1 MGGLVG
7 SAIGAGALACGF
19 GTAVAEGAVL
29 AVFGIRLSYCTVA
42 GGALGGVIGGLSS
55 KEIEL
60 SDP

>member
-29 AVFGIRLSYCTVA
+29 TVFGIRSYCTVA